1 MNDKIEKA
9 IEYYTIKSKEV
20 IEYINSNHQ
29 LTARNIK

>member
-20 IEYINSNHQ
+20 IEYINSKSSIN
-29 LTARNIK
+29 R